1 MTSRGVVIFLA
12 VFLSGLAG
20 QEKSPRTVWDGIY
33 SEDQAV
39 RGAADYR
46 EACARC
52 HGARLEGRG
61 QTPPLAGG
69 DFTEDWDGMSVG
81 DLFDKVQLS
90 MPADRPGQLSANQ
103 YVRILAFLLKF
114 NDFPA
119 GNWELPASA
128 DALRGILFEAE
139 KTGK

>member
-1 MTSRGVVIFLA
+1 V
-12 VFLSGLAG
+12 LAG

-39 RGAADYR
+39 RDAADYR

-52 HGARLEGRG
+52 RGARLEGLG

-69 DFTEDWDGMSVG
+69 VG

-90 MPADRPGQLSANQ
+90 MPADRPGQLSASQ
-103 YVRILAFLLKF
+103 YVRVLAFLLKF

-119 GNWELPASA
+119 GNLELPASA
-128 DALRGILFEAE
+128 DALRGVLFEPE